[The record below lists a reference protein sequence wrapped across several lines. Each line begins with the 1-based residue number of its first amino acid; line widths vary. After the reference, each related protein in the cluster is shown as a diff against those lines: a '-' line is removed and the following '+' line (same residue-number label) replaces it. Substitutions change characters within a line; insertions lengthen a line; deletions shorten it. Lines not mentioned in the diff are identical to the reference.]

1 MFFGKRFSGYHG
13 SSLSGLEILVLSLI
27 KNNPKITGYDLM
39 QKINKRFKPMWK
51 ASAGTIYPLL
61 DRLLEKS
68 MVNAEEIIDENN
80 RKKKIYTVTEKGIE
94 GLNKALKG
102 YFKPS
107 INTLGKFIRTIL
119 EGVNFDEK
127 LDDIFSGFPFRDF
140 AYESKINE
148 NDLSRENIERI
159 KRTISNMK
167 RRKRRLKT
175 YSEKMNE
182 KIDKYKALLEKLEE
196 RREKEAKPIPI
207 VDDDEE
213 FENF

>member
-27 KNNPKITGYDLM
+27 KNHPNITGYDLT
-39 QKINKRFKPMWK
+39 QQINKKFKPMWK

-61 DRLLEKS
+61 DRLLEKNL
-68 MVNAEEIIDENN
+68 VNAEEIIDENN
-80 RKKKIYTVTEKGIE
+80 RKKKVYTINEKGKE
-94 GLNKALKG
+94 ELNKAFKG

-107 INTLGKFIRTIL
+107 LNTLGKFIRTIL

-127 LDDIFSGFPFRDF
+127 LDDIFSTFPFHDF
-140 AYESKINE
+140 AYELKINE
-148 NDLSRENIERI
+148 NDLSRENIENI
-159 KRTISNMK
+159 KRTISNLK
-167 RRKRRLKT
+167 RRKRRLKN
-175 YSEKMNE
+175 YSEKMTD
-182 KIDKYKALLEKLEE
+182 KIEKYKALLEELEE
-196 RREKEAKPIPI
+196 KREKEAKPIPI